1 MGFDD
6 ILYDNYLLQKT
17 KKNCMEIISG
27 RGVGTTYHYD
37 QMGDAESLERNE
49 NTVCYNAYSLAFHMI
64 LPVIQAQ
71 MLGMCPSGKLRK
83 GQIKFSKLR
92 ARHEAVECMIVGGY
106 GQIEDFDSDSD
117 SENGCDDPFDL
128 DNVCSDFHKKLL
140 ELYMITDTQMSDF
153 GEKDYYSD

>member
-27 RGVGTTYHYD
+27 RGVGTKYHHD
-37 QMGDAESLERNE
+37 QMSDAESLETNE

-83 GQIKFSKLR
+83 GQIEFSKLR

-106 GQIEDFDSDSD
+106 GCIEDFDSDSEED
-117 SENGCDDPFDL
+117 AVDDPFDL
-128 DNVCSDFHKKLL
+128 DNAVSDFHKKLL
-140 ELYMITDTQMSDF
+140 ELYMITDTQMSEF
-153 GEKDYYSD
+153 GEKAYHSD